1 MDWRA
6 DQNLSELW
14 DIIHMVGGGVE
25 DIPIA
30 DIRTAC
36 DEKGISCDRFITA
49 WEALCNE
56 AEIIMGQAE
65 SRMTNE
71 H

>member
-6 DQNLSELW
+6 DQRLSELW
-14 DIIHMVGGGVE
+14 DIIHMVGGVE
-25 DIPIA
+25 DLPIA

-36 DEKGISCDRFITA
+36 DEKEISCDRFIEV
-49 WEALCNE
+49 WKLLCDE
-56 AEIIMGQAE
+56 AEIIIGQAE
-65 SRMTNE
+65 EKMTNA

>member
-6 DQNLSELW
+6 DQRLSELW
-14 DIIHMVGGGVE
+14 DIIHMVGGVE
-25 DIPIA
+25 DIPIS
-30 DIRTAC
+30 DIRVAC
-36 DEKGISCDRFITA
+36 DEKEISCDRFIEV
-49 WEALCNE
+49 WGLLCNE

-65 SRMTNE
+65 EKMTNA

>member
-14 DIIHMVGGGVE
+14 DIIHMVGGVE
-25 DIPIA
+25 DIPIS
-30 DIRTAC
+30 DIRIAC
-36 DEKGISCDRFITA
+36 DEKGISCDRFVEV
-49 WEALCNE
+49 WEVLCKE
-56 AEIIMGQAE
+56 ASIIMGQAE
-65 SRMTNE
+65 EKMTNV

>member
-14 DIIHMVGGGVE
+14 DIIHMVGGVQ
-25 DIPIA
+25 DTPIA
-30 DIRTAC
+30 EIRNAC
-36 DEKGISCDRFITA
+36 EDKGISCSKFIKV
-49 WEALCNE
+49 WELLCDE

>member
-14 DIIHMVGGGVE
+14 DIIHMVGGVE
-25 DIPIA
+25 DLPIS

-36 DEKGISCDRFITA
+36 DEKGISCDRFIEV
-49 WEALCNE
+49 WEVLCTE
-56 AEIIMGQAE
+56 ANIIMGQAE
-65 SRMTNE
+65 EKMTDV

>member
-14 DIIHMVGGGVE
+14 DIIHMVGGVE
-25 DIPIA
+25 DIPIS

-36 DEKGISCDRFITA
+36 DEKGISCDRFIEV
-49 WEALCNE
+49 WGLLCNE
-56 AEIIMGQAE
+56 AEIIIGQAE
-65 SRMTNE
+65 EKMTNA

>member
-6 DQNLSELW
+6 DQHLSELW
-14 DIIHMVGGGVE
+14 DIIHMVGGAE
-25 DIPIA
+25 DLPIA

-36 DEKGISCDRFITA
+36 DEKGISCDRYIEV
-49 WEALCNE
+49 WGLLCNE
-56 AEIIMGQAE
+56 AEIIIGQAE
-65 SRMTNE
+65 EKMTNV